1 MSFLARCLASSG
13 RELSVNK
20 IAHELKSRGVS
31 TSRETL
37 SSLLSYY
44 EEAYL
49 VFSLSDLSR
58 ALADNPRS
66 SAKVYSVDPGM
77 FASFSKAASKEVGQR
92 LETAVFNRLRRLAP
106 VVRTGSLARLTF
118 EHEKKSHEIDFVMG
132 DALLGDAYRLIQ
144 VSADI
149 TNPKTLQREVSA
161 LTAGMF
167 KYGIDES
174 VIVTMDTEEAIETPS
189 GIVRVIPAWKWLID

>member
-1 MSFLARCLASSG
+1 
-13 RELSVNK
+13 
-20 IAHELKSRGVS
+20 
-31 TSRETL
+31 
-37 SSLLSYY
+37 
-44 EEAYL
+44 
-49 VFSLSDLSR
+49 
-58 ALADNPRS
+58 
-66 SAKVYSVDPGM
+66 M